1 MVLLLTSAQTEADE
15 VERRDGGD
23 WFGESDTPFPSV
35 NVTRWNRALANPI
48 FHGVKS
54 VMFVAGDE
62 RIEGGSQ
69 SPCAT
74 SKLAARRPP
83 MPYAAHYESAC

>member
-1 MVLLLTSAQTEADE
+1 MKWIGVTEE
-15 VERRDGGD
+15 ISSENP
-23 WFGESDTPFPSV
+23 TLPFPSV

-62 RIEGGSQ
+62 TIEGGSQ

-74 SKLAARRPP
+74 SKPAVRGPP
-83 MPYAAHYESAC
+83 MHTRPLRIRLVTGNTC